1 MASSH
6 FSVKGVKW
14 SSKRLLPSS
23 ISAEEEEEEEMLQ
36 EEEDEEEV
44 NEEVNDDDFLA
55 KKQRGIFNL
64 SFLLDVFLLRKQ
76 VQHTL
81 NDKRNS
87 IARRNNSQLL
97 NHGQSL

>member
-1 MASSH
+1 MMTFWPKS
-6 FSVKGVKW
+6 
-14 SSKRLLPSS
+14 
-23 ISAEEEEEEEMLQ
+23 
-36 EEEDEEEV
+36 
-44 NEEVNDDDFLA
+44 NEAFLICLFV
-55 KKQRGIFNL
+55 RC
-64 SFLLDVFLLRKQ
+64 FLLRKQ

>member
-23 ISAEEEEEEEMLQ
+23 ISAAEEEEMLQ

-87 IARRNNSQLL
+87 IARRNNSRLL

>member
-23 ISAEEEEEEEMLQ
+23 ISAAEEEEMLQ

>member
-1 MASSH
+1 MASPH

-14 SSKRLLPSS
+14 SSKWLLPSS
-23 ISAEEEEEEEMLQ
+23 ISAEEEEEMLQ

-64 SFLLDVFLLRKQ
+64 SFC
-76 VQHTL
+76 
-81 NDKRNS
+81 
-87 IARRNNSQLL
+87 
-97 NHGQSL
+97 